1 MSIQDWVSGSATK
14 EGDTAEIFKGDST
27 DAVLDALKTDDEH
40 TRSALGRDEDNET
53 FGPGASSGG
62 PLQTALEYAREYWY
76 YPLAAVAVTVLVVVM
91 ATRMLGGDAPAPQQT
106 SQGPEAR
113 QEASQGS
120 AGGLAEPAGEIQ
132 DTGVTF
138 AEPIMEDGS
147 YYLRSGEISWKG
159 KVEQSDTGEELTLE
173 GPTAAQFKRA
183 VALPHGEIMTGVFGR
198 AQPDQPIV
206 HGTFHRV
213 TLGEDETTSGT
224 YKAVVDQ
231 QVLADGNYTDERDGD
246 TVVRTYRETLP
257 QTGEQRAYRVSFDA
271 PAGVPI
277 PTLIGWEPPPLP
289 DAPEAG

>member
-14 EGDTAEIFKGDST
+14 EGDTAELFKEDST
-27 DAVLDALKTDDEH
+27 DDMIAALKTDDEH
-40 TRSALGRDEDNET
+40 TRSVLGEDEDNEP
-53 FGPGASSGG
+53 FGRRVSSDGLFQKG
-62 PLQTALEYAREYWY
+62 IEYVQEYWY

-106 SQGPEAR
+106 SQSPEAR
-113 QEASQGS
+113 QEVSQGPGS
-120 AGGLAEPAGEIQ
+120 GLAEPSGEIQ
-132 DTGVTF
+132 DTGVTL
-138 AEPIMEDGS
+138 AEPLMEDDS

-159 KVEQSDTGEELTLE
+159 KVEQSETGEELTLE

-224 YKAVVDQ
+224 YKAVADQ

-257 QTGEQRAYRVSFDA
+257 QTGEQKAYRVSFEA

-289 DAPEAG
+289 DTPEAG